1 MGTGFRQGEAGPG
14 GFPLGEPATGAGAL
28 DRCPLRPGTGAKG
41 ELPLSQSFR
50 HQDIL
55 GNADTGR
62 LVWEAKIA
70 RRGVVLEISGAGWI
84 HGLNLLAPDRG
95 P

>member
-1 MGTGFRQGEAGPG
+1 MQREQVGIHLPAG
-14 GFPLGEPATGAGAL
+14 LV
-28 DRCPLRPGTGAKG
+28 RCPLRPGTCAKG

-70 RRGVVLEISGAGWI
+70 RRRVVLEISGAGWI